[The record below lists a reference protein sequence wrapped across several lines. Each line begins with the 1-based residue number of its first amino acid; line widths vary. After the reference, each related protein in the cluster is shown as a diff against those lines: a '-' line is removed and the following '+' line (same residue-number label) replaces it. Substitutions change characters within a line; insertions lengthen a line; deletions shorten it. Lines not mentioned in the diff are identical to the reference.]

1 MNSLLTNDLLAAL
14 SDDDRAIVDLH
25 ATGLAQEKVALK
37 LRIGKK
43 RVRTLINRLG
53 LSRHSPAGSKVPKA
67 TPEQVA
73 EVVRLYAAGASY
85 YAVALQTNISASQC
99 RRIVA
104 HYKPEISRTKW
115 QQHKLSGPPQG
126 HDFRLSHLGLR
137 RHRSDCAACG
147 IEFVVPTDVQDEK
160 GRECGLCAFFHREA
174 A

>member
-1 MNSLLTNDLLAAL
+1 MTDTLMAAL
-14 SDDDRAIVDLH
+14 SDNDRAIVDLH
-25 ATGLAQEKVALK
+25 ATGLSQEKVARK
-37 LRIGKK
+37 LRVGKQ

-53 LSRHSPAGSKVPKA
+53 LARHSITSDKAPKA
-67 TPEQVA
+67 TPDQVKD
-73 EVVRLYAAGASY
+73 VLRLYQADASY

-104 HYKPEISRTKW
+104 YYKPKIARTKE

-147 IEFVVPTDVQDEK
+147 IEFVVPTDVPDEK
-160 GRECGLCAFFHREA
+160 GRACGLCAYFHRRA